1 MEAGAGELHA
11 DELFA
16 FGLGLSDV
24 HNATAGGEV
33 RIVVSGGRKAA
44 DTPSR
49 VLRKRDAD
57 FEVGADGDVETSHEG
72 GSIAAKIFAGR
83 IFFEG
88 VAVGIMAAHFER

>member
-1 MEAGAGELHA
+1 MGQQLVYCHPFGALATEQNRTERSAYRPSKRKRLSGGFGAENAMEAGAGELHA

-49 VLRKRDAD
+49 V
-57 FEVGADGDVETSHEG
+57 
-72 GSIAAKIFAGR
+72 
-83 IFFEG
+83 
-88 VAVGIMAAHFER
+88 